1 MGARIDADH
10 TYDNTSLNH
19 HNPFNP
25 PQLITVGFSTDNE
38 MLFDGFQ
45 YIDYQIGDELINIDS
60 ILKSDPLINNLS
72 VEESRPQY
80 VTTSLVMPNPV
91 DQKATINFYPPL
103 VNQESHILRLFNLRG
118 EQIQIDYDHL
128 NGAIEISRS
137 NISSGVYF
145 YEVVTDKDV
154 RIVSGRIVFS

>member
-1 MGARIDADH
+1 M
-10 TYDNTSLNH
+10 
-19 HNPFNP
+19 
-25 PQLITVGFSTDNE
+25 
-38 MLFDGFQ
+38 
-45 YIDYQIGDELINIDS
+45 INY
-60 ILKSDPLINNLS
+60 LS
-72 VEESRPQY
+72 VEESKPQY